1 MVKFEI
7 FPNQFS
13 IKLNLMSD
21 KEVNEQIEKINAG
34 LKLAEESMQ
43 KEKSLRDETIVVYI
57 ENDGIHRVPVSQILE
72 QYESVALS

>member
-1 MVKFEI
+1 
-7 FPNQFS
+7 
-13 IKLNLMSD
+13 MSD

-34 LKLAEESMQ
+34 LKLAEERMQ